1 MNSMAWVAV
10 AAVANLLAS
19 VGVIVAV
26 VLLARHIRENSEA
39 VRMSVRQSA
48 LSLHGNFTDL
58 IIQNPDLQ
66 DIYRR
71 GRKNY
76 WNLKGQDLY
85 RFSNLAQKAFWYF
98 STLYHQR
105 HMGTLEEHQWHEGRA
120 HLNYWLQSEG
130 VRQWWQDFGSKSA
143 SPEFR
148 RFVDGELERLGPIAI
163 GRHRR

>member
-1 MNSMAWVAV
+1 MNWMLVAV
-10 AAVANLLAS
+10 VANLIAA

-26 VLLARHIRENSEA
+26 VLLARHIREGTEA
-39 VRMSVRQSA
+39 VRMSVRQQA
-48 LSLHGNFTDL
+48 IAMHGNFTDL

-76 WNLKGQDLY
+76 WDLKGQDLY

-105 HMGTLEEHQWHEGRA
+105 GMGNLEEHQWLEGRA

-143 SPEFR
+143 SPDFR
-148 RFVDGELERLGPIAI
+148 RFVDEELERLGPI